1 MKFRENSINDF
12 FNSKAFTLL
21 TALALIVSAYLND
34 TIWRDNLSPI
44 EVHGIFFT
52 SLAESIHGTVTS
64 TTLNVV
70 CILLI
75 GLMMVF
81 LNKSFNFIRSAT
93 WIFASVFFLL
103 MASSPITSSTFSSGT
118 ILCFTACIV
127 TFPLFGSFQNRRAQR
142 SVFSAFALVTL
153 LTMFQYSALYLL
165 VALALGFMLMRIMT
179 LRSILATIIG
189 IITPFW
195 IVLGFGLAGIHDF
208 TLPSYQSLWAI
219 LQHTQMQISFI
230 NVVTMATLTIIVT
243 CANLFK
249 IINYKLQVRTYNG
262 FFVYLTALT
271 ILMLAIDYPHAFIY
285 ISVLY
290 LCFSVQFAHFF
301 TINEHTRRYIAVIL
315 LIAIMVALR
324 LLHYFL

>member
-1 MKFRENSINDF
+1 
-12 FNSKAFTLL
+12 
-21 TALALIVSAYLND
+21 
-34 TIWRDNLSPI
+34 
-44 EVHGIFFT
+44 
-52 SLAESIHGTVTS
+52 
-64 TTLNVV
+64 
-70 CILLI
+70 
-75 GLMMVF
+75 
-81 LNKSFNFIRSAT
+81 
-93 WIFASVFFLL
+93 
-103 MASSPITSSTFSSGT
+103 
-118 ILCFTACIV
+118 
-127 TFPLFGSFQNRRAQR
+127 
-142 SVFSAFALVTL
+142 
-153 LTMFQYSALYLL
+153 MFQYSALYLL